1 MSDIFRYFKPPER
14 NIAEKLAFFVRQG
27 VTTKE
32 YAIFQAV
39 ETQYCGKTCFFRKTR
54 RDDEEIC
61 DISSRQNAVLRKKGD
76 YLSTLAPA
84 PDTIFS
90 TSLSEAIDVSPGVVI
105 ASAPCATP

>member
-1 MSDIFRYFKPPER
+1 MRYFKSPEH
-14 NIAEKLAFFVRQG
+14 NITEKLAFFVRQG
-27 VTTKE
+27 VATK
-32 YAIFQAV
+32 
-39 ETQYCGKTCFFRKTR
+39 G
-54 RDDEEIC
+54 IC
-61 DISSRQNAVLRKKGD
+61 DISSCQNAVLRKKGD

>member
-1 MSDIFRYFKPPER
+1 MRYFESPEH
-14 NIAEKLAFFVRQG
+14 NITEKLAFFVRQG

-32 YAIFQAV
+32 YAIFRV
-39 ETQYCGKTCFFRKTR
+39 VRTQYYGKR
-54 RDDEEIC
+54 
-61 DISSRQNAVLRKKGD
+61 GD

>member
-1 MSDIFRYFKPPER
+1 MQNSVRYFESPKHS
-14 NIAEKLAFFVRQG
+14 IAEKLAFFVRQG
-27 VTTKE
+27 VTAKE
-32 YAIFQAV
+32 YAIFRVAG
-39 ETQYCGKTCFFRKTR
+39 TQYYGKTCFFRKTR
-54 RDDEEIC
+54 RDDEGIC